1 MKMRTIGAVI
11 LLVILI
17 GSIMIGYEAFGIV
30 MLACAVFGYGELI
43 NIKYKNLEK
52 NMDMI
57 RLIGVVCL
65 ILLVL
70 NETFFNI
77 SNDLLLLV
85 PMLGFTIPIVFYND
99 SKRYNIQDAFF
110 VMGVVFFLGFAFHNI
125 IYMAKIDIYKCI
137 FIFLIAFITDTYAYI
152 SGCLIGRHKLTS
164 ISPKK
169 TVEGSVIGTIMGV
182 LIGSVYYNLAIGGLN
197 IGAVILVC
205 LFLTVLSEIG
215 DLVFSSIKRYF
226 DKKDY
231 SNLIPGHGGIL
242 DRFDSVI
249 FVSLGLYIIMAIL

>member
-1 MKMRTIGAVI
+1 MKLRTIGATI

-17 GSIMIGYEAFGIV
+17 GSIMIGYEAFGLV
-30 MLACAVFGYGELI
+30 MLACSILGYNELI
-43 NIKYKNLEK
+43 DIKYKDNERHV
-52 NMDMI
+52 DMI
-57 RLIGVVCL
+57 RFVGAICL

-77 SNDLLLLV
+77 NQELLLLV

-99 SKRYNIQDAFF
+99 SKKYNIEDAFF

-125 IYMAKIDIYKCI
+125 IYMAKIDVFKCV
-137 FIFLIAFITDTYAYI
+137 FIFLISFITDTYAYI
-152 SGCLIGRHKLTS
+152 GGSLIGRHKLTS

-169 TVEGSVIGTIMGV
+169 TIEGTLIGTIMGV
-182 LIGSVYYNLAIGGLN
+182 VVGSIYYNLAIGGLDMN
-197 IGAVILVC
+197 SIIIMC
-205 LFLTVLSEIG
+205 LFLTILSSIG
-215 DLVFSSIKRYF
+215 DLVFSSIKRCF
-226 DKKDY
+226 NKKDF

-249 FVSLGLYIIMAIL
+249 FVSLGLYIIMSIL